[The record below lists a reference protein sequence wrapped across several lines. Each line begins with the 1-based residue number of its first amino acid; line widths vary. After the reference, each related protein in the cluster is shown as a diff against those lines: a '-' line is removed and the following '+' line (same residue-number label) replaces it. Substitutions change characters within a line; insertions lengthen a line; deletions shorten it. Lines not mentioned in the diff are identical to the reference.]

1 MIKMNDEAY
10 FVHVKNPVDF
20 RRNLL
25 ESSREII
32 HLMQDYQNLLDLR
45 DKRLNKENAFK
56 EELKEII
63 LLVNSLEK
71 RLPKKSLNK
80 LKEALPEAFAQR
92 REPKE
97 AKTTKGKKGKK
108 TKARKPA
115 RKDFLKTKQLTDVK
129 RLEKALEAVEG
140 KLHRL

>member
-1 MIKMNDEAY
+1 MNEEAY

-56 EELKEII
+56 EELKEIT

-92 REPKE
+92 KEPK
-97 AKTTKGKKGKK
+97 ATKKGKKGKK
-108 TKARKPA
+108 TKAKPA
-115 RKDFLKTKQLTDVK
+115 KDFLKTKQLTDVK